1 MTEATGHV
9 RQDIDVLAL
18 QMNALY
24 KGAPAAVLSIF
35 GASLG
40 SIAYWSPE
48 NRTMLLVWLACVSS
62 VALFHLAT
70 AALRHLGLPKSWT
83 AVAWSNVVK
92 GIYLAA
98 GLSWGIGGAI
108 VLQHG
113 NEHQALVICCLAMG
127 AVSVT
132 FPVIVYTPAYSLF
145 QTPIFLAF
153 TYGLAISDL
162 EYGMLLSVAAALLS
176 IVLLIIAYSMGG
188 QMKLALALSQENR
201 RLVEQLAE
209 RSMALEAV
217 NRELT
222 VQTLTDPLTGLANRR
237 QLMTFMRRATG
248 RCALLIVDVDH
259 FKSYNDTFGHGDGDV
274 CLVLVAEA
282 LQRSV
287 QAGTDL
293 VARQGGEEFAIVLT
307 DLSQERAFDVAELIR
322 SNVQALHAAN
332 PRKIRRTVTISIGFA
347 YRDAELNK
355 TTADLMAEADA
366 ALYEAKNAG
375 RNRVC
380 MLTDRR
386 NLATG

>member
-1 MTEATGHV
+1 MTDVTEHGLRNA
-9 RQDIDVLAL
+9 DVLAL
-18 QMNALY
+18 QMDALY

-35 GASLG
+35 GAAFG

-48 NRTMLLVWLACVSS
+48 NRTMLIVWLACIST

-70 AALRHLGLPKSWT
+70 ALLRHWGLPKSWSP
-83 AVAWSNVVK
+83 VAWSHLVK
-92 GIYLAA
+92 GIYIAA

-108 VLQHG
+108 LLQHG
-113 NEHQALVICCLAMG
+113 DEHQALVICCLAMG

-132 FPVIVYTPAYSLF
+132 FPVIVYTPAYCLF
-145 QTPIFLAF
+145 QTPIFLSF
-153 TYGLAISDL
+153 TYGLAISNL

-176 IVLLIIAYSMGG
+176 MVLLIIAYSMGG
-188 QMKLALALSQENR
+188 QMVLALRLSQENR
-201 RLVEQLAE
+201 LLVEQLAE
-209 RSMALEAV
+209 RGMALEAV
-217 NRELT
+217 NRDLT

-237 QLMTFMRRATG
+237 QLMGFMRRATG

-259 FKSYNDTFGHGDGDV
+259 FKSYNDTFGHGDGDI

-287 QAGTDL
+287 QEANDL

-307 DLSQERAFDVAELIR
+307 DLGEDRAFDVAELIR
-322 SNVQALHAAN
+322 SNVQALYPTN
-332 PRKIRRTVTISIGFA
+332 PRKVHRQITVSIGFA
-347 YRDAELNK
+347 YRDAELHK

-366 ALYEAKNAG
+366 ALYEAKNSG
-375 RNRVC
+375 RNRVS